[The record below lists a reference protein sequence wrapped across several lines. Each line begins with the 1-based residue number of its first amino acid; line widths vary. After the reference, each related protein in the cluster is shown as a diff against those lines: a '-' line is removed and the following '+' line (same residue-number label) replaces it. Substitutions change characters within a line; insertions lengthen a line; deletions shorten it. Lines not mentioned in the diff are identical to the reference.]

1 MVIYFVFLSFAL
13 KARQHEKS
21 FRVDDTE
28 LPRLTTRCVMTDEH
42 NMELDLRGP
51 LTNYHSQKI
60 GEIGV
65 ENITRKSLTIIAN
78 FIATSCD

>member
-1 MVIYFVFLSFAL
+1 
-13 KARQHEKS
+13 
-21 FRVDDTE
+21 
-28 LPRLTTRCVMTDEH
+28 MTDEH